1 MKYTNLI
8 HLETSFEFFL
18 NYIDNLQLK
27 NQSYGKYKVLSHD
40 WHNSR
45 LLIGQLA
52 YDMKLY

>member
-40 WHNSR
+40 WQNSR